1 MKVVQ
6 ILWRNVNKKYCL
18 VVLNKII
25 NCKDKQ
31 LTLDMKYFVVD
42 QIQKRRVTKI

>member
-6 ILWRNVNKKYCL
+6 ILERNVNKKYCL

-31 LTLDMKYFVVD
+31 LTLHMKYFVVD
-42 QIQKRRVTKI
+42 QIQQKESD